1 VSDPDIDDLL
11 GGEPETPKPQGKSPA
26 KKSAANTKAP
36 GARAPTAA
44 VVQTLLQPVSVSFLA
59 DVFQKDK
66 KTIVKRL
73 AGLAPMGTHRGNIPL
88 YDFRQAAEY
97 IVTPRVNMAEA
108 IKKMGTDD
116 MPAGLQKDVW
126 DAKLK
131 AQKWMAQAAE
141 LWPTE
146 DVLDVLG
153 DTFQRLKTTTQ
164 LWIDQLGE
172 SHALS
177 AEARKDLMGRV
188 DGLQKDLHQTLV
200 EMPSQRAT
208 KAQIAQIEGSDLD
221 V

>member
-1 VSDPDIDDLL
+1 MSDPDIDDLL
-11 GGEPETPKPQGKSPA
+11 GGDEPQPKSTRRTSKNA
-26 KKSAANTKAP
+26 
-36 GARAPTAA
+36 GARAPTAL

-59 DVFQKDK
+59 DVFRKDK

-97 IVTPRVNMAEA
+97 IVTPRVNVADA

-131 AQKWMAQAAE
+131 AQKWMVQASE
-141 LWPTE
+141 LWRTE
-146 DVLDVLG
+146 DVLEVLG

-164 LWIDQLGE
+164 LWIDQVADE
-172 SHALS
+172 HALP
-177 AEARKDLMGRV
+177 AEVRETLMELV
-188 DGLQKDLHQTLV
+188 DGLQKDLHKTLV
-200 EMPSQRAT
+200 EMPEQRAT
-208 KAQIAQIEGSDLD
+208 RAQIAQIEGTDLEM
-221 V
+221 